1 MSWLLLDQKA
11 KKKGE
16 RPLFFFFSQEITIGR
31 LSPLLSSLF
40 PILRPR
46 LSWLWY
52 LGHTG
57 GPASTGNSFSGHGK
71 YASSLGESAR
81 VPLGFPP
88 SDESPISQ
96 FQFLCVR
103 LSTFDFPRHRAGPRR
118 EPKAKENL
126 GRSAVRRRGQA
137 FPQRGRVR

>member
-1 MSWLLLDQKA
+1 MIKKQ
-11 KKKGE
+11 KKGE
-16 RPLFFFFSQEITIGR
+16 CPFFFFFFSQEITIGR

-71 YASSLGESAR
+71 YASSLGGSAR
-81 VPLGFPP
+81 VPLRFPP
-88 SDESPISQ
+88 SDESLISQ
-96 FQFLCVR
+96 FHFFVCVR
-103 LSTFDFPRHRAGPRR
+103 LSRHRAGPRR